1 MGCSRQN
8 GNGVE
13 LIMAYTAG
21 NLEPEKQIELE
32 RHISV
37 CESCREMADR
47 QRAVWDA
54 LEMWRPEQ
62 ISADFNERLYRR
74 ISEEEAVTIWQRL
87 SRVDWSVFRPAIPVA
102 AACAAIMVAFL
113 VSGPWISHPPQ
124 APLQQQ
130 KVSIEQVER
139 ALDDMD
145 MLKQLSLPAPPEQP
159 VPQRI

>member
-32 RHISV
+32 RHILV

-54 LEMWRPEQ
+54 LELWRPQ
-62 ISADFNERLYRR
+62 PISADFNARLYRG
-74 ISEEEAVTIWQRL
+74 ISEEKAITIWQRL
-87 SRVDWSVFRPAIPVA
+87 SRVDWPVFRPAIPVA
-102 AACAAIMVAFL
+102 AACAAIMIAFL
-113 VSGPWISHPPQ
+113 VNGPRISHSPQ
-124 APLQQQ
+124 APSQQ

-145 MLKQLSLPAPPEQP
+145 MLKQLSLPPPPEQP
-159 VPQRI
+159 APERI